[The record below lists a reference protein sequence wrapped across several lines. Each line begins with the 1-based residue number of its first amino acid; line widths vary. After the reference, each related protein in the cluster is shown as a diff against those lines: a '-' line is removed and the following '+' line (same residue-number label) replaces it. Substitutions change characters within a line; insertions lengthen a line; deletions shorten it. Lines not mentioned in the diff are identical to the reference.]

1 MSAGASRVRARRRP
15 YRRHIEPLL
24 FLAPTLVIY
33 GVFAF
38 YPVIYAFYLSL
49 VQWNGLSAVKRFVGL
64 NNYNTVLFQ
73 DPIFWTAVRN
83 TVVWAVLSLVVSTA
97 FGLGLAVLL
106 NRPMPGRTLLRAVIY
121 APAVFSTIVVSMIWD
136 WMYSPFFGL
145 VNAVLQWGG
154 LGGLTRPWLGD
165 EAVAL
170 FAVFVASVWQTGG
183 VGMVLFLAGLQGLP
197 EEIVE
202 AAHIDG
208 AGRLGTFLHIV
219 LPLLRPTFG
228 VVIALTLVNS
238 LKAFDLV
245 YAMTYGG
252 PANTSQLLATWAYFQ
267 AFLNR
272 DFGAGSAIAV
282 ILLTLTMVIVVPY
295 MRWAARDL

>member
-1 MSAGASRVRARRRP
+1 MMAEAIRARDRLRQH
-15 YRRHIEPLL
+15 RRHIEPVL

-33 GVFAF
+33 GLFAF
-38 YPVIYAFYLSL
+38 YPVLYAFYLSL
-49 VQWNGLSAVKRFVGL
+49 VRWNGLSPLKRFVGL
-64 NNYNTVLFQ
+64 SNYDTVLFQ
-73 DPIFWTAVRN
+73 DPIFWVAVRN
-83 TVVWAVLSLVVSTA
+83 TVVWAALSLAVSTTL
-97 FGLGLAVLL
+97 GLGLALLL
-106 NRPMPGRTLLRAVIY
+106 NRPMPGRTLFRAVIY
-121 APAVFSTIVVSMIWD
+121 APAILSTIVVSMVWD
-136 WMYSPFFGL
+136 WMYNPFFGL
-145 VNAVLQWGG
+145 VNSALQWLG
-154 LGGLTRPWLGD
+154 LGGLARPWLGD

-197 EEIVE
+197 AEIVE

-208 AGRLGTFLHIV
+208 AGRMATFLHIV
-219 LPLLRPTFG
+219 LPLLRSSFG

-267 AFLNR
+267 AFINR
-272 DFGAGSAIAV
+272 DFGVGSAIAV
-282 ILLTLTMVIVVPY
+282 ILLVLTLAIVVPY
-295 MRWAARDL
+295 MRWATREQ